1 MIITIWAIILGLAL
15 ILIFAGRFT
24 DAPPVAIA
32 GYSIIF
38 ILGLVLMLGSL
49 QYQTGETSLS
59 NYTYTAGN
67 LTSINETI
75 IYTYGYYD
83 NEIVQG
89 ITLSHTTG
97 FLICVLS
104 VLGFISVMFNLNPN
118 RKKPGQYDLKEN
130 D

>member
-15 ILIFAGRFT
+15 ILVIAGRYT

-38 ILGLVLMLGSL
+38 ILGLVIMLGSL
-49 QYQTGETSLS
+49 QYITGETSLS
-59 NYTYTAGN
+59 NYTYIAGN
-67 LTSINETI
+67 LTSINETRT
-75 IYTYGYYD
+75 YTYGYYD

-89 ITLSHTTG
+89 ITLSHSIG
-97 FLICVLS
+97 FLMCVLS
-104 VLGFISVMFNLNPN
+104 VLGFMSVMFNLNP
-118 RKKPGQYDLKEN
+118 RKKKPGEYDLEN